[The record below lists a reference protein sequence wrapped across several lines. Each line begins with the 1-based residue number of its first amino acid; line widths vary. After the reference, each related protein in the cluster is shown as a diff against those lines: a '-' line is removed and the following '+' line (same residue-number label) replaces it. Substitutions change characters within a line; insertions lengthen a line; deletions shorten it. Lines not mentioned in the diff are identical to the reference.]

1 MQFLRYL
8 YVSLIYLILSL
19 SSCYVP
25 VGPEIYGTHISCHW
39 NGGYDDY
46 MWIFQVWVDHPVHA
60 TEVDEVN
67 VFLWDAQGNKN
78 YIPLEYSNATLW
90 KSIPKEED
98 TNLECGRW
106 YYIEIIAF
114 DSYGYHDYLDMSYQ
128 KIGI

>member
-78 YIPLEYSNATLW
+78 YIPLEY
-90 KSIPKEED
+90 
-98 TNLECGRW
+98 
-106 YYIEIIAF
+106 
-114 DSYGYHDYLDMSYQ
+114 
-128 KIGI
+128 